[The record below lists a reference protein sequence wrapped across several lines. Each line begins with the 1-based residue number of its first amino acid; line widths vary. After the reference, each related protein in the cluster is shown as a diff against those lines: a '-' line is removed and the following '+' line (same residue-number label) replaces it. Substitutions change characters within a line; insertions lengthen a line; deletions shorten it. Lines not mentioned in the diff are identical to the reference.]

1 MKTINYQRK
10 SSLLALVLFMIL
22 STSVNAQKVAAP
34 KPYGPLPTKGQLQWH
49 ETEMYGFIHFTIN
62 TFTNKEW
69 GYGDEDPALF
79 NPTDFNAD
87 RIVATFK
94 AAGLKGVV
102 LTCKHHD
109 GFCLWPTK
117 TTEHNISKSP
127 WKNGKGDVV
136 REISN
141 ACKRQGMKFGVY
153 LSPWDR
159 NNPNYGKPEYINIYR
174 TQLKELLTNYG
185 PVFEQW
191 FDGANGGDGYYGG
204 VRGKRTIDKA
214 SYYDWPNTW
223 KVVRELQPMAAI
235 FGDVGP
241 DTRWVGTEAGY
252 SGNPCWATFTPHGA
266 KELDKPSNGDV
277 LTNESMNGH
286 RDGKFW
292 IPAEVDFSIRPG
304 WFWHESENN
313 RVKSST
319 DLLGH
324 YFKSVGNG
332 ANMILNIPPDRRG
345 HIYEKDSVSLVGFGK
360 LINQMYSKNFAL
372 GAKVTAS
379 NIRGKSSTYSPYLIL
394 DKDRYSF
401 WATDDNVTTADLVL
415 QLKGKQTFNVLKI
428 RENIK
433 LGQRVDDW
441 AVDVMENGSWKE
453 YAKGSAIGAC
463 RLIRGAFVTTDK
475 VRIRIT
481 KASACP
487 CIGEVGIYSEP
498 EPMTT
503 QATSGKQI
511 QS

>member
-1 MKTINYQRK
+1 MKTTKNNRK
-10 SSLLALVLFMIL
+10 IILLILVVFIL
-22 STSVNAQKVAAP
+22 WAHGLSAQKITPP
-34 KPYGPLPTKGQLQWH
+34 KPFGPLPSVGQLQWH

-87 RIVATFK
+87 KIVATFK

-127 WKNGKGDVV
+127 WRNGKGDVV
-136 REISN
+136 KEVSE
-141 ACKRQGMKFGVY
+141 ACKRYGMKFGVY

-174 TQLKELLTNYG
+174 AQLRELLTNYG
-185 PVFEQW
+185 PVFEVW

-204 VRGKRTIDKA
+204 AKEKRTIDKT

-223 KVVRELQPMAAI
+223 NIVRTLQPKAAI

-241 DTRWVGTEAGY
+241 DTRWVGTESGY
-252 SGNPCWATFTPHGA
+252 SGNPCWATYTPRGVTNR
-266 KELDKPSNGDV
+266 DKPSNGDV
-277 LTNESMNGH
+277 LSDEGLKGH

-292 IPAEVDFSIRPG
+292 MPAEVDFSIRPG
-304 WFWHESENN
+304 WFWHESENTK
-313 RVKSST
+313 VKSAQ
-319 DLLGH
+319 DLLTH
-324 YFKSVGNG
+324 YFRSVGNG

-345 HIYEKDSVSLVGFGK
+345 HIFEKDSVSLVGFGK
-360 LINQMYSKNFAL
+360 LLSEMYTKNLAT
-372 GAKVTAS
+372 GAKLIAS
-379 NIRGKSSTYSPYLIL
+379 NIRGNDSHYAPKYVL
-394 DKDRYSF
+394 DKDRYSY
-401 WATDDNVTTADLVL
+401 WATDDSVTTPNLIL
-415 QLKGKQTFNVLKI
+415 KLKGNQSFNVLRL

-433 LGQRVDDW
+433 LGQRIDDW
-441 AVDVMENGSWKE
+441 AIDIMDNGNWKE
-453 YAKGSAIGAC
+453 YAKGSAIGAS
-463 RLIRGAFVTTDK
+463 RLVRGPLVTTDQ

-487 CIGEVGIYSEP
+487 CLSEVGIYKGDFL
-498 EPMTT
+498 
-503 QATSGKQI
+503 Q
-511 QS
+511 